1 MNLPLN
7 LKPNDPNEVEQY
19 QMTQMS
25 QFPSWAHN
33 QMALPQFL
41 VHAHGHVTCSG
52 Q

>member
-19 QMTQMS
+19 QITRMS
-25 QFPSWAHN
+25 QFPSWAHD
-33 QMALPQFL
+33 QMAFPHFL
-41 VHAHGHVTCSG
+41 VYTHGHVTCSG